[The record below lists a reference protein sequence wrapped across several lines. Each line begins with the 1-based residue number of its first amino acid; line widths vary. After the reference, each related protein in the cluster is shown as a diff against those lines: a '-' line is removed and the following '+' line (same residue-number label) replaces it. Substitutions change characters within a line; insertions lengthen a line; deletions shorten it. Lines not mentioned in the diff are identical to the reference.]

1 MFPYHILVTLDRNYL
16 KVLSVMLYSLSQ
28 SDPEG
33 VYTVYVVNN
42 TLTEEDFA
50 SLSALLPRTEL
61 VNVQVPEDLL
71 QNAPVSDRYPTEMY
85 YRLFAAR
92 YLPQQLERILYL
104 DPDLVVLH
112 SLRSLYQIDF
122 DGKLF
127 AAASH
132 IESRT
137 FRELNRRRL
146 HLSEHAKYLNSG
158 VMMMNLALLRKE
170 SPQTILDYI
179 QSHKAT
185 LLLPDQDV
193 LNALYADRTV
203 PLDPLVYNLGE
214 KYLRLKNLHLPPA
227 EKLTLDWVRSN
238 TAHRPLLR
246 AQQALEGALPRQLR
260 HLLPRMGATAAAAD
274 RQKLTACSE
283 KLRTPPCP
291 KRRCCGTIYGSFP
304 SSPASKSGRTKRLI
318 F

>member
-170 SPQTILDYI
+170 SPQTIIDYI

-238 TAHRPLLR
+238 TAIVHYYGRNKPWKEHYRGSLGIFYHEWEQQLQQLTGKTDRLLR
-246 AQQALEGALPRQLR
+246 KTAHAPLP
-260 HLLPRMGATAAAAD
+260 
-274 RQKLTACSE
+274 QKAVLWYN
-283 KLRTPPCP
+283 LW
-291 KRRCCGTIYGSFP
+291 
-304 SSPASKSGRTKRLI
+304 
-318 F
+318 

>member
-122 DGKLF
+122 DGMFRIKKVMVRVT
-127 AAASH
+127 AAQ
-132 IESRT
+132 
-137 FRELNRRRL
+137 
-146 HLSEHAKYLNSG
+146 
-158 VMMMNLALLRKE
+158 
-170 SPQTILDYI
+170 P
-179 QSHKAT
+179 
-185 LLLPDQDV
+185 
-193 LNALYADRTV
+193 
-203 PLDPLVYNLGE
+203 
-214 KYLRLKNLHLPPA
+214 
-227 EKLTLDWVRSN
+227 
-238 TAHRPLLR
+238 
-246 AQQALEGALPRQLR
+246 
-260 HLLPRMGATAAAAD
+260 ATAANPINWIPS
-274 RQKLTACSE
+274 RCS
-283 KLRTPPCP
+283 PPP
-291 KRRCCGTIYGSFP
+291 
-304 SSPASKSGRTKRLI
+304 
-318 F
+318 

>member
-170 SPQTILDYI
+170 SPQTIIDYI

-238 TAHRPLLR
+238 TAIVHYYGRNKPWKEHYRGSLGIFYYEWE
-246 AQQALEGALPRQLR
+246 QQLQQLT
-260 HLLPRMGATAAAAD
+260 G
-274 RQKLTACSE
+274 KN
-283 KLRTPPCP
+283 
-291 KRRCCGTIYGSFP
+291 
-304 SSPASKSGRTKRLI
+304 
-318 F
+318 

>member
-28 SDPEG
+28 SGPEG

-170 SPQTILDYI
+170 SPQTIIDYI

-238 TAHRPLLR
+238 TAIVHYYGRNKPWKEHYRGSLGIFYHEWE
-246 AQQALEGALPRQLR
+246 QQLQQLT
-260 HLLPRMGATAAAAD
+260 G
-274 RQKLTACSE
+274 KN
-283 KLRTPPCP
+283 
-291 KRRCCGTIYGSFP
+291 
-304 SSPASKSGRTKRLI
+304 
-318 F
+318 

>member
-170 SPQTILDYI
+170 SPQTIIDYI

-193 LNALYADRTV
+193 FNALYADRTV

-238 TAHRPLLR
+238 TAIVHYYGRNKPWKEHYRGSLGIFYHEWE
-246 AQQALEGALPRQLR
+246 QQLQQLT
-260 HLLPRMGATAAAAD
+260 G
-274 RQKLTACSE
+274 KN
-283 KLRTPPCP
+283 
-291 KRRCCGTIYGSFP
+291 
-304 SSPASKSGRTKRLI
+304 
-318 F
+318 

>member
-16 KVLSVMLYSLSQ
+16 KVLTVMLYSLSQ

-61 VNVQVPEDLL
+61 VNVRVPEDLL

-122 DGKLF
+122 DSKLF

-170 SPQTILDYI
+170 SPQTIIDYI

-193 LNALYADRTV
+193 LNALYADRTI
-203 PLDPLVYNLGE
+203 PLDPMVYNLGE

-238 TAHRPLLR
+238 TAIVHYYGRNKPWKEHYRGSLGIFYHEWE
-246 AQQALEGALPRQLR
+246 QQLQQLT
-260 HLLPRMGATAAAAD
+260 G
-274 RQKLTACSE
+274 KN
-283 KLRTPPCP
+283 
-291 KRRCCGTIYGSFP
+291 
-304 SSPASKSGRTKRLI
+304 
-318 F
+318 

>member
-1 MFPYHILVTLDRNYL
+1 M
-16 KVLSVMLYSLSQ
+16 
-28 SDPEG
+28 
-33 VYTVYVVNN
+33 VNN

-238 TAHRPLLR
+238 TAIVHYYGRNKPWKEHYRGSLGIFYHEWE
-246 AQQALEGALPRQLR
+246 QQLQQLT
-260 HLLPRMGATAAAAD
+260 G
-274 RQKLTACSE
+274 KN
-283 KLRTPPCP
+283 
-291 KRRCCGTIYGSFP
+291 
-304 SSPASKSGRTKRLI
+304 
-318 F
+318 

>member
-61 VNVQVPEDLL
+61 VNVQVSEDLL

-170 SPQTILDYI
+170 SPQTIIDYI

-203 PLDPLVYNLGE
+203 PLDPMVYNLGE
-214 KYLRLKNLHLPPA
+214 KYLRLKNLHLPPQ

-238 TAHRPLLR
+238 TAIVHYYGRNTPWKEHYRGSLGIFYHEWE
-246 AQQALEGALPRQLR
+246 QQLQQLT
-260 HLLPRMGATAAAAD
+260 G
-274 RQKLTACSE
+274 KN
-283 KLRTPPCP
+283 
-291 KRRCCGTIYGSFP
+291 
-304 SSPASKSGRTKRLI
+304 
-318 F
+318 

>member
-122 DGKLF
+122 DSKLF

-170 SPQTILDYI
+170 SPQTIIDYI

-238 TAHRPLLR
+238 TAIVHYYGRNKPWKEHYRGSLGIFYYEWE
-246 AQQALEGALPRQLR
+246 QQLQQLT
-260 HLLPRMGATAAAAD
+260 G
-274 RQKLTACSE
+274 KN
-283 KLRTPPCP
+283 
-291 KRRCCGTIYGSFP
+291 
-304 SSPASKSGRTKRLI
+304 
-318 F
+318 

>member
-71 QNAPVSDRYPTEMY
+71 QNAPVSDHYPTEMY

-170 SPQTILDYI
+170 SPQTIIDYI

-238 TAHRPLLR
+238 TAIVHYYGRNKPWKEHYRGSLGIFYYEWE
-246 AQQALEGALPRQLR
+246 QQLQQLT
-260 HLLPRMGATAAAAD
+260 G
-274 RQKLTACSE
+274 KN
-283 KLRTPPCP
+283 
-291 KRRCCGTIYGSFP
+291 
-304 SSPASKSGRTKRLI
+304 
-318 F
+318 

>member
-170 SPQTILDYI
+170 SPQTIIDYI

-238 TAHRPLLR
+238 TAIVHYYGRNKPWKEHYRGSLGIFYHEWE
-246 AQQALEGALPRQLR
+246 QQL
-260 HLLPRMGATAAAAD
+260 D
-274 RQKLTACSE
+274 R
-283 KLRTPPCP
+283 
-291 KRRCCGTIYGSFP
+291 
-304 SSPASKSGRTKRLI
+304 KSVV
-318 F
+318 

>member
-170 SPQTILDYI
+170 SPQTIIDYI

-238 TAHRPLLR
+238 TAIVHYYGRNKPWKEHYRGSLGIFYHEWEQRL
-246 AQQALEGALPRQLR
+246 QQ
-260 HLLPRMGATAAAAD
+260 
-274 RQKLTACSE
+274 LTG
-283 KLRTPPCP
+283 KN
-291 KRRCCGTIYGSFP
+291 
-304 SSPASKSGRTKRLI
+304 
-318 F
+318 

>member
-61 VNVQVPEDLL
+61 VNVRVPEDLL

-170 SPQTILDYI
+170 SPQTIIDYI

-203 PLDPLVYNLGE
+203 PLDPMVYNLGE

-238 TAHRPLLR
+238 TAIVHYYGRNKPWKEHYRGSLGIFYHEWE
-246 AQQALEGALPRQLR
+246 QQLQQLT
-260 HLLPRMGATAAAAD
+260 G
-274 RQKLTACSE
+274 KN
-283 KLRTPPCP
+283 
-291 KRRCCGTIYGSFP
+291 
-304 SSPASKSGRTKRLI
+304 
-318 F
+318 

>member
-170 SPQTILDYI
+170 SPQTIIDYI

-214 KYLRLKNLHLPPA
+214 KYLRLKNLHLLPA

-238 TAHRPLLR
+238 TAIVHYYGRNKPWKEHYRGSLGIFYHEWE
-246 AQQALEGALPRQLR
+246 QQLQQLT
-260 HLLPRMGATAAAAD
+260 G
-274 RQKLTACSE
+274 KN
-283 KLRTPPCP
+283 
-291 KRRCCGTIYGSFP
+291 
-304 SSPASKSGRTKRLI
+304 
-318 F
+318 

>member
-170 SPQTILDYI
+170 SPQTIIDYI

-238 TAHRPLLR
+238 TAIVHYYGRNKPWKEHYRGSLGIFYHEWE
-246 AQQALEGALPRQLR
+246 QQ
-260 HLLPRMGATAAAAD
+260 

>member
-71 QNAPVSDRYPTEMY
+71 QNAPVSARYPTEMY

-170 SPQTILDYI
+170 SPQTIINYI

-238 TAHRPLLR
+238 TAIVHYYGRNKPWKEHYRGSLGIFYHEWE
-246 AQQALEGALPRQLR
+246 QQLQQLT
-260 HLLPRMGATAAAAD
+260 G
-274 RQKLTACSE
+274 KN
-283 KLRTPPCP
+283 
-291 KRRCCGTIYGSFP
+291 
-304 SSPASKSGRTKRLI
+304 
-318 F
+318 

>member
-28 SDPEG
+28 SDPES

-170 SPQTILDYI
+170 SPQTIIDYI

-238 TAHRPLLR
+238 TAIVHYYGRNKPWKEHYRGSLGIFYHEWE
-246 AQQALEGALPRQLR
+246 QQLQQLT
-260 HLLPRMGATAAAAD
+260 G
-274 RQKLTACSE
+274 KN
-283 KLRTPPCP
+283 
-291 KRRCCGTIYGSFP
+291 
-304 SSPASKSGRTKRLI
+304 
-318 F
+318 

>member
-61 VNVQVPEDLL
+61 VNVRVPEDLL
-71 QNAPVSDRYPTEMY
+71 QNAPVSDCYPTEMY

-122 DGKLF
+122 DSKLF

-170 SPQTILDYI
+170 SPQTIIDYI

-214 KYLRLKNLHLPPA
+214 KYLRLKNLHLPPQ

-238 TAHRPLLR
+238 TAIVHYYGRNKPWKEHYRGSLGIFYHEWE
-246 AQQALEGALPRQLR
+246 QQLQQLT
-260 HLLPRMGATAAAAD
+260 G
-274 RQKLTACSE
+274 KN
-283 KLRTPPCP
+283 
-291 KRRCCGTIYGSFP
+291 
-304 SSPASKSGRTKRLI
+304 
-318 F
+318 

>member
-61 VNVQVPEDLL
+61 VNVRVPEDLL

-170 SPQTILDYI
+170 SPQTIIDYI

-214 KYLRLKNLHLPPA
+214 KYLRLKNLHLPPQ

-238 TAHRPLLR
+238 PAIVHYYGRNKPWKEHYRGSLGIFYHEWE
-246 AQQALEGALPRQLR
+246 QQLQQLT
-260 HLLPRMGATAAAAD
+260 G
-274 RQKLTACSE
+274 KN
-283 KLRTPPCP
+283 
-291 KRRCCGTIYGSFP
+291 
-304 SSPASKSGRTKRLI
+304 
-318 F
+318 

>member
-61 VNVQVPEDLL
+61 VNVRVPEDLL

-170 SPQTILDYI
+170 SPQTIIDYI

-193 LNALYADRTV
+193 LNALYADRTI
-203 PLDPLVYNLGE
+203 PLDPMVYNLGE

-238 TAHRPLLR
+238 TAIVHYYGRNKPWKEHYRGSLGIFYHEWE
-246 AQQALEGALPRQLR
+246 QQLQQL
-260 HLLPRMGATAAAAD
+260 T
-274 RQKLTACSE
+274 
-283 KLRTPPCP
+283 
-291 KRRCCGTIYGSFP
+291 
-304 SSPASKSGRTKRLI
+304 SKN
-318 F
+318 

>member
-28 SDPEG
+28 SDSEG

-61 VNVQVPEDLL
+61 VNVRVPEDLL

-170 SPQTILDYI
+170 SPQTIIDYI

-214 KYLRLKNLHLPPA
+214 KYLRLKNLHLPPQ

-238 TAHRPLLR
+238 TAIVHYYGRNKPWKEHYRGSLGIFYHEWE
-246 AQQALEGALPRQLR
+246 QQLQQLT
-260 HLLPRMGATAAAAD
+260 G
-274 RQKLTACSE
+274 KN
-283 KLRTPPCP
+283 
-291 KRRCCGTIYGSFP
+291 
-304 SSPASKSGRTKRLI
+304 
-318 F
+318 

>member
-158 VMMMNLALLRKE
+158 VMMMN
-170 SPQTILDYI
+170 
-179 QSHKAT
+179 
-185 LLLPDQDV
+185 V

-238 TAHRPLLR
+238 TAIVHYYGRNKPWKEHYRGSLGIFYHEWE
-246 AQQALEGALPRQLR
+246 QQLQQLT
-260 HLLPRMGATAAAAD
+260 G
-274 RQKLTACSE
+274 KN
-283 KLRTPPCP
+283 
-291 KRRCCGTIYGSFP
+291 
-304 SSPASKSGRTKRLI
+304 
-318 F
+318 

>member
-132 IESRT
+132 IKSRT

-170 SPQTILDYI
+170 SPQTIIDYI

-238 TAHRPLLR
+238 TAIVHHYGRNKPWKEHYRGSLGIFYHEWE
-246 AQQALEGALPRQLR
+246 QQLQQLT
-260 HLLPRMGATAAAAD
+260 G
-274 RQKLTACSE
+274 KN
-283 KLRTPPCP
+283 
-291 KRRCCGTIYGSFP
+291 
-304 SSPASKSGRTKRLI
+304 
-318 F
+318 

>member
-170 SPQTILDYI
+170 SPQTIIDYI

-227 EKLTLDWVRSN
+227 KKLTLDWVRSN
-238 TAHRPLLR
+238 TAIVHYYGRNKPWKEHYRGSLGIFYHEWE
-246 AQQALEGALPRQLR
+246 QQLQQLT
-260 HLLPRMGATAAAAD
+260 G
-274 RQKLTACSE
+274 KN
-283 KLRTPPCP
+283 
-291 KRRCCGTIYGSFP
+291 
-304 SSPASKSGRTKRLI
+304 
-318 F
+318 

>member
-61 VNVQVPEDLL
+61 VNVQVSEDLL

-92 YLPQQLERILYL
+92 YLPQQLARILYL

-122 DGKLF
+122 ASKLF

-146 HLSEHAKYLNSG
+146 HLSEHAKYLHSG

-170 SPQTILDYI
+170 SPQTIIDYI

-214 KYLRLKNLHLPPA
+214 KYLRLKNLHLPPQ

-238 TAHRPLLR
+238 TAIVHYYGRNKPWKEHYRGSLGIFYHEWE
-246 AQQALEGALPRQLR
+246 QQLQQLT
-260 HLLPRMGATAAAAD
+260 G
-274 RQKLTACSE
+274 KN
-283 KLRTPPCP
+283 
-291 KRRCCGTIYGSFP
+291 
-304 SSPASKSGRTKRLI
+304 
-318 F
+318 

>member
-238 TAHRPLLR
+238 TAIVHYYGRNKPWKEHYRGSLGIFYHKWE
-246 AQQALEGALPRQLR
+246 QQLQQLT
-260 HLLPRMGATAAAAD
+260 G
-274 RQKLTACSE
+274 KN
-283 KLRTPPCP
+283 
-291 KRRCCGTIYGSFP
+291 
-304 SSPASKSGRTKRLI
+304 
-318 F
+318 

>member
-104 DPDLVVLH
+104 GEDLVVLD

-170 SPQTILDYI
+170 SPQTIINYI

-238 TAHRPLLR
+238 TAIVHYYGRNKPWKEHYRGSLGIFYHEWE
-246 AQQALEGALPRQLR
+246 QQLQQLT
-260 HLLPRMGATAAAAD
+260 G
-274 RQKLTACSE
+274 KN
-283 KLRTPPCP
+283 
-291 KRRCCGTIYGSFP
+291 
-304 SSPASKSGRTKRLI
+304 
-318 F
+318 

>member
-92 YLPQQLERILYL
+92 YLLQQLERILYL

-170 SPQTILDYI
+170 SPQTIIDYI

-238 TAHRPLLR
+238 TAIVHYYGRNKPWKEHYRGSLGIFYHEWE
-246 AQQALEGALPRQLR
+246 QQLQQLT
-260 HLLPRMGATAAAAD
+260 G
-274 RQKLTACSE
+274 KN
-283 KLRTPPCP
+283 
-291 KRRCCGTIYGSFP
+291 
-304 SSPASKSGRTKRLI
+304 
-318 F
+318 

>member
-61 VNVQVPEDLL
+61 VNVRVPEDLL

-122 DGKLF
+122 DTKLF

-170 SPQTILDYI
+170 SPQTIIDYI

-238 TAHRPLLR
+238 TAIVHYYGRNKPWKEHYRGSLGIFYHEWE
-246 AQQALEGALPRQLR
+246 QQLQQLT
-260 HLLPRMGATAAAAD
+260 G
-274 RQKLTACSE
+274 KN
-283 KLRTPPCP
+283 
-291 KRRCCGTIYGSFP
+291 
-304 SSPASKSGRTKRLI
+304 
-318 F
+318 

>member
-50 SLSALLPRTEL
+50 SLSALLLRTEL

-238 TAHRPLLR
+238 TAIVHYYGRNKPWKEHYRGSLGIFYHEWE
-246 AQQALEGALPRQLR
+246 QQLQQLT
-260 HLLPRMGATAAAAD
+260 G
-274 RQKLTACSE
+274 KN
-283 KLRTPPCP
+283 
-291 KRRCCGTIYGSFP
+291 
-304 SSPASKSGRTKRLI
+304 
-318 F
+318 

>member
-85 YRLFAAR
+85 HRLFAAR

-238 TAHRPLLR
+238 TAIVHYYGRNKPWKEHYRGSLGIFYHEWE
-246 AQQALEGALPRQLR
+246 QQLQQLT
-260 HLLPRMGATAAAAD
+260 G
-274 RQKLTACSE
+274 KN
-283 KLRTPPCP
+283 
-291 KRRCCGTIYGSFP
+291 
-304 SSPASKSGRTKRLI
+304 
-318 F
+318 

>member
-85 YRLFAAR
+85 CRLFAAR

-170 SPQTILDYI
+170 SPQTIIDYI

-238 TAHRPLLR
+238 TAIVHYYGRNKPWKEHYRGSLGIFYHEWE
-246 AQQALEGALPRQLR
+246 QQLQQLT
-260 HLLPRMGATAAAAD
+260 G
-274 RQKLTACSE
+274 KN
-283 KLRTPPCP
+283 
-291 KRRCCGTIYGSFP
+291 
-304 SSPASKSGRTKRLI
+304 
-318 F
+318 

>member
-92 YLPQQLERILYL
+92 YLPQQLELILYL

-170 SPQTILDYI
+170 SPQTIIDYI

-238 TAHRPLLR
+238 TAIVHYYGRNKPWKEHYRGSLGIFYHEWE
-246 AQQALEGALPRQLR
+246 QQLQQLT
-260 HLLPRMGATAAAAD
+260 G
-274 RQKLTACSE
+274 KN
-283 KLRTPPCP
+283 
-291 KRRCCGTIYGSFP
+291 
-304 SSPASKSGRTKRLI
+304 
-318 F
+318 